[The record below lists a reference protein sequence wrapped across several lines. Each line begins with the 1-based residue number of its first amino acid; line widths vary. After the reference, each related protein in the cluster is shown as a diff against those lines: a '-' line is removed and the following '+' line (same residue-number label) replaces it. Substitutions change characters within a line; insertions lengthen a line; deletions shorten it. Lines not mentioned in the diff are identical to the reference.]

1 MLRSRHL
8 IAGFAAVA
16 ALSLAAGPAAAA
28 PGGEPGKPEKPA
40 KPDKPGKKP
49 KGVAYVFKGTYSGD
63 GSTVAVDKT
72 NKHARDYD
80 DQSVQFDFADAKIK
94 AKDASGNESSDLADA
109 SGDRVV
115 VKAKL
120 PRQDPGSQ
128 PFKARMLVEQSGGYE
143 AETG

>member
-1 MLRSRHL
+1 MSRNRNL

-16 ALSLAAGPAAAA
+16 SLALAAGPAAAK
-28 PGGEPGKPEKPA
+28 PDGEHG
-40 KPDKPGKKP
+40 KPDKPGEG
-49 KGVAYVFKGTYSGD
+49 KGVSYVFKGTYSGD
-63 GSTVAVDKT
+63 GSSVAVDHT

-80 DQSVQFDFADAKIK
+80 DQPVQFDFADARIK
-94 AKDASGNESSDLADA
+94 AKDASGNSSANLADA

-128 PFKARMLVEQSGGYE
+128 PFKARQLVEQSGEYAGE
-143 AETG
+143 SA